1 MGMTEYNDKD
11 ILKLMKL
18 IEKLDVKINIICLDF
33 MQAYDA
39 DKDDPDKPDLYEV
52 LIHNMNS
59 FPYRS

>member
-1 MGMTEYNDKD
+1 MR
-11 ILKLMKL
+11 LV
-18 IEKLDVKINIICLDF
+18 EKLDVKINVICLDF
-33 MQAYDA
+33 MQAYDV